1 MLVKEIKIKQVMEW
15 LLIATFFTPLLFTP
29 ALFIFPFIF
38 PKILFFRSVTL
49 ILFGLYILLLMMDW
63 GRYRIRFTSVTVA
76 VLLFLF
82 SFTVSTFAG
91 VDWYRSLWDSHERML
106 GLFTFVHFILFY
118 LVVTSIG
125 VEDRVLRVCSR
136 WFIFLGSAVMI
147 LGLLQKINPQLLL
160 NNGSSRV
167 SATLGNPIY
176 YSGYGIFLAFFS
188 LLRIKIEKKKS
199 LWWWLALVG
208 GVFGFLG
215 IFLGGTRGSI
225 LGFFVGII
233 VFASLFAFLEGNKK
247 TRVFVIGA
255 LLSLTVIIGVLFTNR
270 NTSLVQSIPGVNRVV
285 LTSLTSDTASTR
297 VMAWQIAIEGWKEH
311 PFIGWGPNNY
321 YYAFNKYYNPAFLTF
336 GFHETWFDNA
346 HNVILNT
353 LAVQGIFGVFAYLG
367 IFVGAGIMIWKK
379 RQGKEYEASVVIAF
393 LVAHLVHNI
402 FVFENP
408 TSYLYFFFFLA
419 YLNIIFSSFTLGK
432 TEKKNITNGALWMV
446 GLVVLFFVYF
456 TNIQPAKANNKMI
469 TFVRGYAQN
478 PSQTLGEYQK
488 TLFTTPHIDDIH
500 NDFARITLD
509 IVIEGI
515 NRGKSDGFLPLVKMA
530 YQDLELNRK
539 IHPLDIR
546 NELTMSQLGDQIARL
561 SGDTTYIRL
570 NEELL
575 TRALSFSPKRQQVL
589 FMLADTEMILGK
601 NAEAIEHLTFAIEQE
616 PRVVEAWFRLARVY
630 ALSGDSDEV
639 KRAITEASAHGVL
652 LSQVMIANLEQIQ
665 RERSTSIKRK

>member
-118 LVVTSIG
+118 LVVTAIG

-188 LLRIKIEKKKS
+188 LLRIKTEKKKS
-199 LWWWLALVG
+199 LWWWLALAG

-247 TRVFVIGA
+247 TRVVVIGA

-353 LAVQGIFGVFAYLG
+353 LAVQGIFGVFSYLG

-488 TLFTTPHIDDIH
+488 TQFTTPHIDDIH

-601 NAEAIEHLTFAIEQE
+601 NPEAIEHLTFAIEQE

-630 ALSGDSDEV
+630 ALSGDSDEA
-639 KRAITEASAHGVL
+639 KRVITEASAHGVL

-665 RERSTSIKRK
+665 RERSASIKRK